1 MTDKPNPGSV
11 EAVDIGCLC
20 ARMDNAHGKGIIL
33 NGERV
38 WWITADCPLHGD
50 PKLVNVGIIGRLT
63 SEDDA

>member
-1 MTDKPNPGSV
+1 MTDKPNPGSD
-11 EAVDIGCLC
+11 EAVDLGCLC
-20 ARMDNAHGKGIIL
+20 ASMDNAHGKGIIL